1 MSDEVVDEP
10 KKRVF
15 NVRLDGTGRDSAG
28 DAQDPLEAGVG
39 AIQKLFAG
47 MVEAA
52 QKAAGPE
59 VLRNAAA
66 SNWLAQVAESL
77 DGLAA
82 HLRQNDSAS
91 PGSAGELM
99 LFADRLEADLRGSAA
114 EAQIGSLKQR
124 LTRAIELASTKPAA
138 GTADEVAL
146 SAGYFRAA
154 GRSVATSLTAPA
166 ATTTT

>member
-1 MSDEVVDEP
+1 MSDKVVDEP
-10 KKRVF
+10 KQRVF
-15 NVRLDGTGRDSAG
+15 NVRLDGGGLDSAG
-28 DAQDPLEAGVG
+28 GAQDPLEAGVS
-39 AIQKLFAG
+39 AIQKLFEG
-47 MVEAA
+47 MVQAA

-82 HLRQNDSAS
+82 HLRTSDTAS

-99 LFADRLEADLRGSAA
+99 LFADRVEADLRGSTA
-114 EAQIGSLKQR
+114 EAQIEALKRR
-124 LTRAIELASTKPAA
+124 LSRAIELASAKPGA
-138 GTADEVAL
+138 GAADEVAL

-154 GRSVATSLTAPA
+154 GRSVATSLAAPTP
-166 ATTTT
+166 TT